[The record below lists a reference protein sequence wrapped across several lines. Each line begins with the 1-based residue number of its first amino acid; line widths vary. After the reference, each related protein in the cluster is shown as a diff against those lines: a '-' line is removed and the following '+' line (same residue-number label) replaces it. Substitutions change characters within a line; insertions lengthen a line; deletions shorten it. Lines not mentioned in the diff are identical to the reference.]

1 MDCRGCCLPMKP
13 RRARPNAT
21 AIEKLIVEIEK
32 IKSMPDEIA
41 KGPPRDSSKVP
52 QVGARDS
59 AIPES

>member
-1 MDCRGCCLPMKP
+1 MDCRGCCLPRKP

-41 KGPPRDSSKVP
+41 KG
-52 QVGARDS
+52 S
-59 AIPES
+59 AKGLV